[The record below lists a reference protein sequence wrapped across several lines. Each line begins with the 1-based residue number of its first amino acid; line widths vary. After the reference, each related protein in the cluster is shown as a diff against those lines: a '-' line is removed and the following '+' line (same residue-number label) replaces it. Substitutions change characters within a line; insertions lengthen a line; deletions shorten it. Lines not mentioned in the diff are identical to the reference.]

1 MRALLGLLLGV
12 LLATPAAASW
22 PERPVTIVVP
32 FAAGAAPDVLAR
44 LYADRL
50 STAWGRPVVV
60 QNVPGAGGTIGV
72 DRVAKAAP
80 DGYTLIQAGD
90 AAIVVRPSMSPP
102 LPYDPGRDFT
112 PVTLI
117 ARTPNVLVAAPTV
130 PAATV
135 PELVALAR
143 TRPGELTYAYAGPG
157 TSGHVGGAMLAA
169 MAGVS
174 LNGVAYAQ
182 AGQQLQDLLAGRVAF
197 SFLNVVTALPHVR
210 EGRLRAL
217 GVSGATRLAQL
228 PEVPTVAEQGHPEFE
243 AVAWFGLLAPAG
255 TPQAVVGRIQRDV
268 AAAFA
273 DPALRERLTGTGAE
287 PVLSTPE
294 AFRDLVE
301 REIPRMASVVRAT
314 GMRAE

>member
-50 STAWGRPVVV
+50 SAAWGRPVVV

-80 DGYTLIQAGD
+80 DGYTLVQAGD

-102 LPYDPGRDFT
+102 LPYDPGRDFA

-135 PELVALAR
+135 PESWWRSPAR
-143 TRPGELTYAYAGPG
+143 
-157 TSGHVGGAMLAA
+157 
-169 MAGVS
+169 
-174 LNGVAYAQ
+174 
-182 AGQQLQDLLAGRVAF
+182 GR
-197 SFLNVVTALPHVR
+197 
-210 EGRLRAL
+210 
-217 GVSGATRLAQL
+217 
-228 PEVPTVAEQGHPEFE
+228 
-243 AVAWFGLLAPAG
+243 
-255 TPQAVVGRIQRDV
+255 
-268 AAAFA
+268 
-273 DPALRERLTGTGAE
+273 
-287 PVLSTPE
+287 
-294 AFRDLVE
+294 
-301 REIPRMASVVRAT
+301 AS
-314 GMRAE
+314 